1 MTTDDLIFNCKFTFK
16 CPELWDELQATE
28 NPDVRYCE
36 LCQYTVRFIRK
47 SEDFEDYLREEKCFA
62 VNMLDPQTG
71 GSIAVVGALAPPY
84 EENQAIANIYIQPIN
99 TLSAPQLKLIK
110 QIIKADMNFLQ
121 IRKAF
126 CDGKEHILIQEIWPD
141 ELAEISAQLTD
152 SAIPFVIRE
161 A

>member
-1 MTTDDLIFNCKFTFK
+1 MTTDELIFNCKFTFK
-16 CPELWDELQATE
+16 CPELWDELQTTE

-47 SEDFEDYLREEKCFA
+47 SEDFDDYLREEKCFA

-71 GSIAVVGALAPPY
+71 GSIAVVGAIAPPY
-84 EENQAIANIYIQPIN
+84 EENQAIVNIYIQPID

-110 QIIKADMNFLQ
+110 ETIKTDMNFLQ

-126 CDGKEHILIQEIWPD
+126 CDGKEHILIQEICSN
-141 ELAEISAQLTD
+141 EVEEISARLMD
-152 SAIPFVIRE
+152 NAIPFAIKE